1 MPATAPVFL
10 RGPRAALRFLAQG
23 LARSA
28 IAAGLGLAALS
39 FAAPAAAQDTPP
51 AAGNAS
57 GVEVLKAFEHGPDAE
72 TAAATERTRR
82 WVMFALG
89 APLLLLL
96 LITAGL
102 GIAMGIFGKQV
113 YVAHMV
119 FAGLCVTLAIVHA
132 IVGLVW
138 FRPF

>member
-1 MPATAPVFL
+1 MPAAAPVVS
-10 RGPRAALRFLAQG
+10 RRTRAALRWLAQG
-23 LARSA
+23 LARPA
-28 IAAGLGLAALS
+28 IAACLGLAALS
-39 FAAPAAAQDTPP
+39 FAAPATAQDTPP
-51 AAGNAS
+51 GAGNAS
-57 GVEVLKAFEHGPDAE
+57 GAEVLKAFEHGPDPE

-82 WVMFALG
+82 WVMFGLG

-119 FAGLCVTLAIVHA
+119 FAGLCLTLAIVHA